1 MDTNIFFFLESAKM
15 STKRIQTHHDTVYV
29 FYTKNITHRVIS
41 AKNYPVRYKEEVLK
55 KENVRREK
63 KQHPD
68 KTY

>member
-1 MDTNIFFFLESAKM
+1 M

-55 KENVRREK
+55 KGNVRREK

-68 KTY
+68 KT

>member
-1 MDTNIFFFLESAKM
+1 M

-29 FYTKNITHRVIS
+29 FYTKKHN
-41 AKNYPVRYKEEVLK
+41 AQGNLCKNYPVRYKEEVLK
-55 KENVRREK
+55 KGNVRRDK